1 MDILRTP
8 ATMQDAALSLRAAG
22 RRLGVVPT
30 MGCLHEGHASLI
42 RLARARSDVTIV
54 TLFVNPAQFG
64 PNEDFARYPRP
75 FERDAA
81 LCEAEGADIL
91 FAPEAGTVY
100 ASDASVRI
108 DEDRLSRG
116 LCGASRPGHFRGV
129 CTVVAKLFNL
139 TQPHVAVFGEKDAQQ
154 LRIVRRMVRDLDI
167 PVEIVAG
174 PTVREPDGLAMSSR
188 NRCLSADERA
198 QAPCLRRALD
208 EAERRVLAGERDT
221 ARLRAAMAAEIGRA
235 PLGRVDYIELVDD
248 ETLEPVATLARPV
261 LAALAVFLGR
271 TRLIDN
277 AALNTENGKRKT
289 EPAAPDPA
297 PAFSSRP
304 EA

>member
-1 MDILRTP
+1 
-8 ATMQDAALSLRAAG
+8 MQDAALSLRAAG

-42 RLARARSDVTIV
+42 RLAKARADVTIV

-91 FAPEAGTVY
+91 FAPEAGAVY
-100 ASDASVRI
+100 APDASVRI

-139 TQPHVAVFGEKDAQQ
+139 PQPHVAVFGEKDAQQ
-154 LRIVRRMVRDLDI
+154 LRIIRRMVRDLDI

-174 PTVREPDGLAMSSR
+174 PTVREPNGLARSSR
-188 NRCLSADERA
+188 NRYLSADERA
-198 QAPCLRRALD
+198 QAPCLNRALD

-277 AALNTENGKRKT
+277 AVLR
-289 EPAAPDPA
+289 AAPVSDPE
-297 PAFSSRP
+297 R
-304 EA
+304 

>member
-1 MDILRTP
+1 
-8 ATMQDAALSLRAAG
+8 MQETALALRAAG

-64 PNEDFARYPRP
+64 PNEDFAHYPRP

-100 ASDASVRI
+100 APDASVWI

-154 LRIVRRMVRDLDI
+154 LRVLRRMVRDLDI
-167 PVEIVAG
+167 SVEIVAG

-188 NRCLSADERA
+188 NRYLSDDERA

-208 EAERRVLAGERDT
+208 TAERLVVAGERD
-221 ARLRAAMAAEIGRA
+221 AVRLRAAMVGEIGRA
-235 PLGRVDYIELVDD
+235 PLARIDYIDLVDD

-261 LAALAVFLGR
+261 LAALAVFLGS

-277 AALNTENGKRKT
+277 TVLR
-289 EPAAPDPA
+289 D
-297 PAFSSRP
+297 SS
-304 EA
+304 AS